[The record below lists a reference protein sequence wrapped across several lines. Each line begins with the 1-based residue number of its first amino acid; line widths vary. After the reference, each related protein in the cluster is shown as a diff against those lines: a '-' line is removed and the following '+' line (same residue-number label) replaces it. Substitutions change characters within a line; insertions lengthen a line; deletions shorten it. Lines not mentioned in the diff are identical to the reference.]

1 MRWARAQPGAA
12 AIVAGHAR
20 LRAYRLARA
29 PAATID
35 ELFKK
40 IEKTMTMSYPQM
52 KVHAI
57 NLLDVRRKGLLSNY
71 GPGAEYNANTRLDS
85 INVTAPVRAVIITTV
100 NDVLRKAVGS
110 DWRDVRPVETV
121 KCTTIGDFVKL
132 VCNQAGIAM
141 PDGEP
146 R

>member
-1 MRWARAQPGAA
+1 
-12 AIVAGHAR
+12 
-20 LRAYRLARA
+20 
-29 PAATID
+29 
-35 ELFKK
+35 
-40 IEKTMTMSYPQM
+40 MSYPQM

-71 GPGAEYNANTRLDS
+71 GPGAQYNANTKLDS
-85 INVTAPVRAVIITTV
+85 INVTAPVRAVIISTI

-110 DWRDVRPVETV
+110 DWRDVRPVDTV
-121 KCTTIGDFVKL
+121 KCATIGDFIKL

-141 PDGEP
+141 PEGEP

>member
-1 MRWARAQPGAA
+1 
-12 AIVAGHAR
+12 
-20 LRAYRLARA
+20 
-29 PAATID
+29 
-35 ELFKK
+35 
-40 IEKTMTMSYPQM
+40 M

-71 GPGAEYNANTRLDS
+71 GPGAQYNANTRLDS
-85 INVTAPVRAVIITTV
+85 IKVTAPVRAVIITTI

-110 DWRDVRPVETV
+110 DWQDVRQVDTV
-121 KCTTIGDFVKL
+121 KCTNIGDFIKL
-132 VCNQAGIAM
+132 VCNHAGTAM